1 MILYKWNEVTS
12 NMIKNLRAGLQAGQ
26 QGKCSLILAGG
37 RDFSFLH
44 SIPTTFAAQ
53 LASYSVCV
61 ADSFLMDKAANMTLT
76 TPLSLAPRLIM

>member
-53 LASYSVCV
+53 LA
-61 ADSFLMDKAANMTLT
+61 
-76 TPLSLAPRLIM
+76 